1 LAGAFSA
8 ETAGIET
15 MPRVSVILPVYNRAA
30 VVPRCIRSVLAQSFT
45 DFELIAV
52 DDASTDN
59 SVAVVETFT
68 DPRLRL
74 LRHGENA
81 GPSAARNTAIAAAR
95 GEIIAL
101 IDSDDEWLP
110 EKLAHQLAFL
120 DQRAADLCACE
131 YFIVDGAGVQQWH
144 LPDVPSWRED
154 LHFRCELGN
163 GTTLMLR
170 RNVIGE
176 VGPMDET
183 LRLYEDWDWVLRM
196 VADHSLLVLHEPLA
210 RIHVGAPRPTELFA
224 RSASIFLSKHARE
237 FGRLGRSHHRRVRA
251 AHFQY
256 VAENAFANR
265 RFLVGCRYLVGS
277 YLNNPLQN
285 PLRLGAVAL
294 APVDALCGT
303 SLIARAAQWQRAR
316 FARR

>member
-1 LAGAFSA
+1 
-8 ETAGIET
+8 

-30 VVPRCIRSVLAQSFT
+30 VVPRCIRSVLAQSFG

-52 DDASTDN
+52 DDASTDA
-59 SVAVVETFT
+59 SVAAMETFA

-74 LRHGENA
+74 LRHGQNA
-81 GPSAARNTAIAAAR
+81 GPSAARNTAIGAAG

-110 EKLAHQLAFL
+110 QKLAHQLAFL
-120 DQRAADLCACE
+120 DQRAADLCVCE
-131 YFIVDGAGVQQWH
+131 YFVVDGPLVQHWH
-144 LPDVPSWRED
+144 LPDVASWRDD

-163 GTTLMLR
+163 GTTLMIR
-170 RNVIGE
+170 RSVIDE
-176 VGPMDET
+176 VGLMDET

-210 RIHVGAPRPTELFA
+210 RIHAGPPRSTELFA
-224 RSASIFLSKHARE
+224 RSASLFLTKHARE

-265 RFLVGCRYLVGS
+265 RFLLGCRYLLRS

-285 PLRLGAVAL
+285 PLRLGAIGL
-294 APVDALCGT
+294 APVDAVCGT

-316 FARR
+316 CARR